1 MSSLPTEVPVLV
13 ERVESHVALV
23 TLNRPAARNA
33 VNSALTQALDE
44 AVRSIEA
51 DRTVRV
57 AVLTGAGDKAF
68 CAGADLKEKASG
80 RPVSR
85 ETEAGG
91 FAGFVH
97 HPRRKL
103 WIAAVRGFALA
114 GGCELAL
121 ACDFIVAGTDARFGL
136 PEAKRGLVAY
146 AGGVWRLPRALPRN
160 IALEMIATGEPIVAE
175 RAYQLG
181 LVNHLVAPEQV
192 VPEALR
198 LAKLVCANA
207 PLAVQAS
214 LEVARR
220 AFDMDDAALRA
231 LATDLRTKNE
241 QTEDAREGPRAF
253 AEGRAPRW
261 QGR

>member
-1 MSSLPTEVPVLV
+1 MTSLPTEVPVLM
-13 ERVESHVALV
+13 ERVDSHIALV

-33 VNSALTQALDE
+33 VNSALARALDE
-44 AVRSIEA
+44 IVRQVEA
-51 DRTVRV
+51 DRTIRV

-68 CAGADLKEKASG
+68 SAGADLKEKASG

-97 HPRRKL
+97 HPRKKL

-121 ACDFIVAGTDARFGL
+121 ACDFIVAGTDAKFGL

-146 AGGVWRLPRALPRN
+146 AGGVWRLPRLLPRN
-160 IALEMIATGEPIVAE
+160 VAMEMIATGEPIESA

-181 LVNHLVAPEQV
+181 LVNHVVAPDAV
-192 VPEALR
+192 VDEALR
-198 LAKLVCANA
+198 IARIVCANA

-214 LEVARR
+214 LEVARK
-220 AFDMDDAALRA
+220 AYDLDDGALRA
-231 LATDLRTKNE
+231 LATELRTQNE
-241 QTEDAREGPRAF
+241 HTEDAREGPRAF

>member
-1 MSSLPTEVPVLV
+1 MSSLPTEVPVLL
-13 ERVESHVALV
+13 ERVDSHIALV

-33 VNSALTQALDE
+33 VNSALAHALDE
-44 AVRSIEA
+44 IVRQVEA
-51 DRTVRV
+51 DRTIRV

-68 CAGADLKEKASG
+68 SAGADLKEKASG

-97 HPRRKL
+97 HPRKKL

-121 ACDFIVAGTDARFGL
+121 ACDLIVAGADARFGL
-136 PEAKRGLVAY
+136 PETKRGLVAY
-146 AGGVWRLPRALPRN
+146 AGGVWRLPRLLPRN
-160 IALEMIATGEPIVAE
+160 VAIEMIATGEPIDAA
-175 RAYQLG
+175 RAHQLG
-181 LVNHLVAPEQV
+181 LVNHVVAPESV
-192 VPEALR
+192 LAEALR
-198 LAKLVCANA
+198 LARTVCANA

-220 AFDMDDAALRA
+220 AFDLDDAALRV
-231 LATDLRTKNE
+231 LATELRESNE
-241 QTEDAREGPRAF
+241 LTEDAREGPRAF